1 MYNMFIKTI
10 EQIEKITDEK
20 FQRIFGVKRNT
31 FFVML
36 DKLNQQFIESRK
48 KGGRPPIVCA
58 SS

>member
-20 FQRIFGVKRNT
+20 FQRIFVVKRNT

-36 DKLNQQFIESRK
+36 DKLNQQ
-48 KGGRPPIVCA
+48 
-58 SS
+58 